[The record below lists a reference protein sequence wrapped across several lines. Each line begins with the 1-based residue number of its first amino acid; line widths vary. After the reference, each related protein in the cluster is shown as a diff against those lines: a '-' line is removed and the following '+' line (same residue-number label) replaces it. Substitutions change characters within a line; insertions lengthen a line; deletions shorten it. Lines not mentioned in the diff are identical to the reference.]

1 LISRVYPGKGPE
13 TTIIISIYVLVLFS
27 LGILLLE
34 VRRHQREPLLQ
45 IAYGILRNPFI
56 VAIVLGVLVFA
67 LGWKVPVAVH
77 AALDMIAQSASP
89 VVLVSLGVFL
99 ARKIP
104 LRSIW
109 KPALA
114 VSAVR
119 LFIVPALFYVV
130 AWRLNSIELYEVT
143 VLEAAMPLA
152 VTPFALSSMY
162 PLDRSLTVTVIF
174 ISSIASLVTLPLWV
188 MWMAV

>member
-1 LISRVYPGKGPE
+1 
-13 TTIIISIYVLVLFS
+13 LFS

-56 VAIVLGVLVFA
+56 VAIVLGALVFA
-67 LGWKVPVAVH
+67 LGWEVPPAVH

-114 VSAVR
+114 VSVVR
-119 LFIVPALFYVV
+119 LFIVPSLFYAL
-130 AWRLNSIELYEVT
+130 AWRLNSIELYQVT

-174 ISSIASLVTLPLWV
+174 ISSIASLLTLPLWV
-188 MWMAV
+188 MWMAG